1 MYRSETGGFLF
12 SPNMTH
18 NNISLIVNSHD
29 VNHFILFLEN
39 HDGITYNS
47 LMHGL
52 SSLYS
57 EIMPQNTAQ
66 ECKFISQAV
75 AMSST
80 FVNYW
85 FDTFMKTYPT
95 DRIFFCRN
103 KAEIISYAASEMALA
118 AFQEFQIGN
127 LY

>member
-1 MYRSETGGFLF
+1 
-12 SPNMTH
+12 MTH

-29 VNHFILFLEN
+29 VNHFVIFLEN
-39 HDGITYNS
+39 HDGATYNS
-47 LMHGL
+47 LMTEL
-52 SSLYS
+52 SRLYC
-57 EIMPQNTAQ
+57 EMAPRDTVM
-66 ECKFISQAV
+66 ECKFVSMAV

-85 FDTFMKTYPT
+85 FDTFRKSYPT

-103 KAEIISYAASEMALA
+103 KAEIISYVASEIALA
-118 AFQEFQIGN
+118 AFREFKIGN